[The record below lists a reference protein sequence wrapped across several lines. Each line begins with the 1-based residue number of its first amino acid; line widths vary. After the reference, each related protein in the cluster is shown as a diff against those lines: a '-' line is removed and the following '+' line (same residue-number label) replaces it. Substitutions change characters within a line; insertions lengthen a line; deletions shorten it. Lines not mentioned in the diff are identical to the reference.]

1 MGAPP
6 MLVQNMPPGMPPNMN
21 MMPQQPH
28 QQLAQN
34 VNQHHQ
40 QQQFAQNQHH
50 QQIMQSMARN
60 NPPQLNLNMLP
71 VGMGMNPAPMPNPNM
86 QRAQS
91 SGSNVSVA
99 PGQMQGQQPQSHLSP
114 QQPQPMTFP
123 PGFGPPPNANNPQN
137 QQHLL
142 QFQMM
147 QQQQQQ
153 QQQQQIQKQQEST
166 KEMKKE
172 KRSRSQQIRQSQQQ
186 QQMQRQQSRI
196 SQEMA
201 NQQLMQQQL
210 QQQRDSI
217 SREASVPSP
226 EHTLR
231 PSSARP
237 VSAGSITQPIGQA
250 NNQTLQMQQQ
260 QAQIAMYLQMRQQQQ
275 RQQDQEQMQGHH
287 QKQQKPSQTSI
298 QGQQRP
304 QIQPVALNESPPQM
318 NRRKSN
324 ASITPQHDLGNALN
338 MNLTNMVG
346 QGKPSSAHGILP
358 QMPSLSQSMTHQMQQ
373 QQMQQQMS
381 QQQMQHQQMQQQMN
395 QQLQQQQQQ
404 QQLQQQMSMSQ
415 LRKSIKASES
425 SNPSKTRMN
434 TDGDSDLRHQINMQG
449 GGSHQSFSRNGNG
462 KIPQNA
468 NQPTLPLF
476 KNMTAAKNQGQP
488 AVSSRKPD
496 LNRTEGVRG
505 SSVSSRDSDPHHKLM
520 KPKDARP
527 LIDSLPWEEKIVYLS
542 RHVMGGRKGNGHFR
556 SLAQLKK
563 LRRKV
568 VKEKETKNKKR
579 KLGKNAGD
587 VESISDDV
595 YTSVRP
601 KEELEE
607 LKCHPKIA
615 KSMIAEMGLGITFCN
630 TIASTIESILSDI
643 DPEDKAYRGNHGI
656 KKAALKPVVA
666 VAKRRTS
673 IPKQTVN
680 QPTNITASKQAKSVN
695 KQTQIRQ
702 QQLHG
707 LQGSM
712 LRKDRDKQKGIM
724 KMKDPIESM
733 IVPDE
738 KKPTKRELA
747 HRHFDTTRYHTLKV
761 GDYVLARPQS
771 QEIWILA
778 RIVQDWISPNA
789 PLAELKKMPKVS
801 SHYTK
806 NNVRVS
812 FGNI

>member
-1 MGAPP
+1 
-6 MLVQNMPPGMPPNMN
+6 
-21 MMPQQPH
+21 
-28 QQLAQN
+28 
-34 VNQHHQ
+34 
-40 QQQFAQNQHH
+40 
-50 QQIMQSMARN
+50 
-60 NPPQLNLNMLP
+60 
-71 VGMGMNPAPMPNPNM
+71 
-86 QRAQS
+86 
-91 SGSNVSVA
+91 
-99 PGQMQGQQPQSHLSP
+99 
-114 QQPQPMTFP
+114 
-123 PGFGPPPNANNPQN
+123 
-137 QQHLL
+137 
-142 QFQMM
+142 
-147 QQQQQQ
+147 
-153 QQQQQIQKQQEST
+153 
-166 KEMKKE
+166 
-172 KRSRSQQIRQSQQQ
+172 
-186 QQMQRQQSRI
+186 
-196 SQEMA
+196 
-201 NQQLMQQQL
+201 
-210 QQQRDSI
+210 
-217 SREASVPSP
+217 
-226 EHTLR
+226 
-231 PSSARP
+231 
-237 VSAGSITQPIGQA
+237 
-250 NNQTLQMQQQ
+250 
-260 QAQIAMYLQMRQQQQ
+260 
-275 RQQDQEQMQGHH
+275 
-287 QKQQKPSQTSI
+287 
-298 QGQQRP
+298 
-304 QIQPVALNESPPQM
+304 
-318 NRRKSN
+318 
-324 ASITPQHDLGNALN
+324 
-338 MNLTNMVG
+338 
-346 QGKPSSAHGILP
+346 
-358 QMPSLSQSMTHQMQQ
+358 
-373 QQMQQQMS
+373 
-381 QQQMQHQQMQQQMN
+381 
-395 QQLQQQQQQ
+395 
-404 QQLQQQMSMSQ
+404 
-415 LRKSIKASES
+415 
-425 SNPSKTRMN
+425 MN

-789 PLAELKKMPKVS
+789 PLAELKKNAKGKSRFVFLFPGGFARCCRFQS
-801 SHYTK
+801 Y
-806 NNVRVS
+806 
-812 FGNI
+812 